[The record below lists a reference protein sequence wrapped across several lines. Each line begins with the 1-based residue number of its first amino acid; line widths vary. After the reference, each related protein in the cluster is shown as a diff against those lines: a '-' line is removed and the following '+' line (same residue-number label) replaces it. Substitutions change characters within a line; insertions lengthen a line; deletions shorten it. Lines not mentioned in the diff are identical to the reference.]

1 MVEIA
6 GYGSLPTVGASP
18 QPQRRAAYIIAC
30 VAALAM
36 VACVGIAVA
45 GYDQD
50 EGFWDDGSVTL
61 SQLNKA
67 EMNHILSKANSMS
80 ASQLRAEINKLEA
93 SSARTTSLAS
103 SARTQSL
110 GAIVRGGQITQDT
123 AANPEGA
130 ILENVPATIVAPVP
144 GPPDFNGAS
153 AVIARLPNIGFA
165 PSMLTEKGFE
175 TRGSFTVRKSRAGES
190 FYLRVYGKL
199 NHNMRCTLRGY
210 RNLMGDFTG
219 NTIYTGF
226 KKIYVGKSQLHTQH
240 IPRGIVGEFDI
251 MTCRD
256 LGNGEVQYFRIRYD

>member
-1 MVEIA
+1 M
-6 GYGSLPTVGASP
+6 P
-18 QPQRRAAYIIAC
+18 RRKT
-30 VAALAM
+30 AM
-36 VACVGIAVA
+36 MYAGIAVLA
-45 GYDQD
+45 CMAVIGMAFVSYDQD

-61 SQLNKA
+61 AQLNKQ
-67 EMNHILSKANSMS
+67 EMNEILAKAKSMS
-80 ASQLRAEINKLEA
+80 TDQLRAEVAQLEA
-93 SSARTTSLAS
+93 DKRTRRTSLAS
-103 SARTQSL
+103 KVRKQSL
-110 GAIVRGGQITQDT
+110 VVRGGQEDV
-123 AANPEGA
+123 AGNPEGG
-130 ILENVPATIVAPVP
+130 IIENVPPTVVAPVP

-153 AVIARLPNIGFA
+153 AIIARLPNIGFA

-226 KKIYVGKSQLHTQH
+226 KKIYTGKSQVQTGH

-256 LGNGEVQYFRIRYD
+256 LNNGEVQYFRIRYD

>member
-1 MVEIA
+1 VLVTE
-6 GYGSLPTVGASP
+6 YGTMPARPPANTRSRSTKAILAS
-18 QPQRRAAYIIAC
+18 
-30 VAALAM
+30 VAALSVL
-36 VACVGIAVA
+36 VAVGIVA
-45 GYDQD
+45 TITAQD
-50 EGFWDDGSVTL
+50 WDDGSVTL
-61 SQLNKA
+61 AQLNK
-67 EMNHILSKANSMS
+67 
-80 ASQLRAEINKLEA
+80 QEA
-93 SSARTTSLAS
+93 ADLARM
-103 SARTQSL
+103 QSL
-110 GAIVRGGQITQDT
+110 GAIVRGGQITEDT

-130 ILENVPATIVAPVP
+130 ILSNVPATVIAPVP

-153 AVIARLPNIGFA
+153 AIVARLPNLGFA

-199 NHNMRCTLRGY
+199 NHNIRCTLRGY

-226 KKIYVGKSQLHTQH
+226 KKIYTGKSQLHTQH
-240 IPRGIVGEFDI
+240 VPRGIVGEFDI

>member
-1 MVEIA
+1 VMVKVTS
-6 GYGSLPTVGASP
+6 YGALPEGPEKRGRSRVAFFSG
-18 QPQRRAAYIIAC
+18 
-30 VAALAM
+30 VAALSAL
-36 VACVGIAVA
+36 VAVGIVA
-45 GYDQD
+45 LAASQD
-50 EGFWDDGSVTL
+50 WDNGSVTL
-61 SQLNKA
+61 AQLNQQEA
-67 EMNHILSKANSMS
+67 RD
-80 ASQLRAEINKLEA
+80 RAHMQ
-93 SSARTTSLAS
+93 SLA
-103 SARTQSL
+103 
-110 GAIVRGGQITQDT
+110 GIVRGGQITEDT

-130 ILENVPATIVAPVP
+130 ILENVPATVIAPVP

-226 KKIYVGKSQLHTQH
+226 KKIYTGKSQLHTQH
-240 IPRGIVGEFDI
+240 IPRGITGEFDI